1 MTASGGSS
9 AQAPP
14 TQPCNCKKSKCL
26 KLYCECFASGNYCN
40 NCNCNACSNN
50 KHSEPARRQA
60 VQATLERNPNA
71 FKPKVQPDDAEA
83 RHSKGCHCKKS
94 QCLKKYCE
102 CFQGKLCL
110 FNHQHCFILVH
121 SVERQQNQLSHLNV
135 FSTFFD

>member
-1 MTASGGSS
+1 MPSTFSLSTTLHHTRCCCHDSGGSS

-102 CFQGKLCL
+102 CFQGMCL
-110 FNHQHCFILVH
+110 AMLK
-121 SVERQQNQLSHLNV
+121 SVQWC
-135 FSTFFD
+135 